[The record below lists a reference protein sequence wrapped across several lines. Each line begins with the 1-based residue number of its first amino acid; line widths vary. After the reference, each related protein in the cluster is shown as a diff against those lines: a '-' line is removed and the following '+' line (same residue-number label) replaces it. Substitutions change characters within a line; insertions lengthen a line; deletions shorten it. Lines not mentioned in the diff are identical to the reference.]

1 MNDGVLQLA
10 DRHPVR
16 RDRRDWDPQIDF
28 AARRQRTPGGVARDV
43 WGRQG
48 YRTEEI
54 AQMVGMDMSYLYK
67 MARGERPM
75 PVSLAAQ
82 LAKLLHAPE
91 ILEAACAVCPVGC
104 TREDG
109 EMAVGR

>member
-1 MNDGVLQLA
+1 MTDGVLQLA
-10 DRHPVR
+10 DHPVR
-16 RDRRDWDPQIDF
+16 RDTRRDWKPQINLT
-28 AARRQRTPGGVARDV
+28 ARRQRTPGAVAQDA
-43 WGRQG
+43 WERQG
-48 YRTEEI
+48 YQVPEI
-54 AQMVGMDMSYLYK
+54 AQMVPMDPSYLYR

-75 PVSLAAQ
+75 PVSLAAR
-82 LAKLLHAPE
+82 LARLLHAPE